1 MKQTIGSL
9 CCGIALAAA
18 AAPAS
23 AAPSCRIPGGR
34 VVATGGVAKL
44 IAVPTPIGSALYAC
58 VRRTGRKV
66 PLDDGYTDA
75 RVAGRWAAW
84 QRPERAG
91 KWRIV
96 VHDLRTG
103 KERLVIGRIAAH
115 SLALTTRGSVA
126 WAERLD
132 GSDATPLYANQ
143 PGVGGRLLDNG
154 NVEAASVRLEGR
166 LLSWV
171 SDGVEYSSLLR

>member
-9 CCGIALAAA
+9 FCGFVLTAAS
-18 AAPAS
+18 PAS
-23 AAPSCRIPGGR
+23 AAPSCRVPGGR
-34 VVATGGVAKL
+34 VVASGAVARL

-58 VRRTGRKV
+58 IRRTGRKV
-66 PLDDGYTDA
+66 PLDDGFTDA

-91 KWRIV
+91 RWRIV

-103 KERLVIGRIAAH
+103 KERLVIGHVAAH
-115 SLALTTRGSVA
+115 SLELTMRGSIA
-126 WAERLD
+126 WAEALD
-132 GSDATPLYANQ
+132 GSDLTPLYANE
-143 PGVGGRLLDNG
+143 PGLGGRLLDNG
-154 NVEAASVRLEGR
+154 NVVARSVRLEGR

>member
-9 CCGIALAAA
+9 CCGLVLAAA
-18 AAPAS
+18 ATPAS

-34 VVATGGVAKL
+34 VVATGAVAKL
-44 IAVPTPIGSALYAC
+44 ITVPTPIGSALYAC
-58 VRRTGRKV
+58 IRRTGRKV
-66 PLDDGYTDA
+66 TLDDGYTDA

-84 QRPERAG
+84 QRPERAD

-103 KERLVIGRIAAH
+103 KERLVIGRVAAH
-115 SLALTTRGSVA
+115 SLKLTTRGSIA
-126 WAERLD
+126 WAERLE
-132 GSDATPLYANQ
+132 GSDATPLYANE

-154 NVEAASVRLEGR
+154 NVEATSVRLEGR
-166 LLSWV
+166 LLSWS